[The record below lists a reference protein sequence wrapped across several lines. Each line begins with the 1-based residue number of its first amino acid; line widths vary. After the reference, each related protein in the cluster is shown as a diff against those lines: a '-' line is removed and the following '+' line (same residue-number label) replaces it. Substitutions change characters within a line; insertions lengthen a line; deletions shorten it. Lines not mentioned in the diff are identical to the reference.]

1 MSNALTLIT
10 GEINAIKDDFMTLL
24 SDRSIK
30 FEQEAG
36 FAVQILGAS
45 DFALSVATSN
55 RASVINAVK
64 NIAAIGI
71 SLNPAKKQAYLVPRR
86 VGQQQAI
93 CLDISY
99 MGLMDLA
106 MATGSIKWGQAK
118 LVREYDVFELNGLD
132 QLPTHKYRPFG
143 KDRGEIVGVYVVVKT
158 ADGDYLTHTM
168 EIGEVND
175 IRDRSEAWKSYVAKK
190 IKSCP
195 WVTDTGEMIKKTVV
209 KQAYKYWPKTER
221 LEAAIHH
228 LNTDGGEGLVDINA
242 KPEGWIDVTPLIA
255 SALKTTTDAAALKFW
270 KENNAALTTQP
281 ADHKKLKDAIA
292 GHRAV
297 MAEKLRTVDMEPIAP
312 KVGDSSE
319 PPPLTDAE
327 IEALDASRTVN
338 A

>member
-36 FAVQILGAS
+36 FAVQILGS
-45 DFALSVATSN
+45 NDFALSVASSN

-106 MATGSIKWGQAK
+106 MATGSIKWAQAE
-118 LVREYDVFELNGLD
+118 LVRANDGFARGSFD
-132 QLPTHKYRPFG
+132 QPPQHTFNPFS
-143 KDRGEIVGVYVVVKT
+143 KDRGEIIGVYVVVKT

-168 EIGEVND
+168 EIGEVYD
-175 IRDRSEAWKSYVAKK
+175 IRDRSEAWKSYAAKK

-195 WVTDTGEMIKKTVV
+195 WVSDAGEMIKKTCV

-221 LEAAIHH
+221 LETAIHH
-228 LNTDGGEGLVDINA
+228 LNTDGGEGLADINA
-242 KPEGWIDVTPLIA
+242 RPTGGVDVEPVIA
-255 SALKTTTDAAALKFW
+255 AALRTTTDDAALKFW
-270 KENNAALTTQP
+270 RDNNAAFVGQP
-281 ADHKKLKDAIA
+281 QDHKRLKDAIA
-292 GHRAV
+292 GHRAK
-297 MAEKLRTVDMEPIAP
+297 MQADSARTVE
-312 KVGDSSE
+312 
-319 PPPLTDAE
+319 AE
-327 IEALDASRTVN
+327 VVEVAEEVAQ
-338 A
+338 